1 MGKLTE
7 IRVIANLTNESVI
20 VKNHETGIMQT
31 VAPNWAEV
39 VGNLVVPWA
48 SSKEEYENKGRKLAV
63 STRAGAAG
71 AVGRAWFWENSGT
84 VYVNTTDAWDSK
96 APTAVEGSYWTLMSI
111 SYKDEKKTTYE
122 VSLQQI
128 R

>member
-7 IRVIANLTNESVI
+7 IRVIANLTNDSVI
-20 VKNHETGIMQT
+20 VKNHETGITQT

-48 SSKEEYENKGRKLAV
+48 SSKDEYVKGRKLAV
-63 STRAGAAG
+63 STRTGAAG
-71 AVGRAWFWENSGT
+71 PVVGRAWFWENSGT
-84 VYVNTTDAWDSK
+84 VYVNTTDAWSDK
-96 APTAVEGSYWTLMSI
+96 APPVIEGTFWTLMSI
-111 SYKDEKKTTYE
+111 SYTDEKKTTYE

>member
-20 VKNHETGIMQT
+20 VKNHETGITQT

-48 SSKEEYENKGRKLAV
+48 SSKGEYDKGRKLAV

-71 AVGRAWFWENSGT
+71 AIVGRAWFWENSGT
-84 VYVNTTDAWDSK
+84 VYVNTTDAWSDK
-96 APTAVEGSYWTLMSI
+96 APPVIEGTYWTLMAI
-111 SYKDEKKTTYE
+111 SYTDEKKSSYE
-122 VSLQQI
+122 VTLQQI